1 MERLPFIREESHR
14 PLSPLGKGTPLP
26 GGPVAEEFRAVTAGS
41 GAGGGRPSRASV
53 RAFHLSGIR
62 GDDQAAT
69 ALHRSGIS
77 RLCALHADVDAF
89 LPVMLK
95 MCESGAMPQK
105 DTGALSGTVPYPLW
119 GVAEKGGKAMSAVNP
134 LSAEFLYELYAT
146 ALRQEPLCAVLARHM
161 RKEYLPDRS
170 FQQVQ
175 EAIAVHFKTYKTP
188 PSYAV
193 LAQTF
198 HEDYDAIELID
209 TFREYDEGQSAEVMT
224 DMLESY
230 IKGVRLQS
238 VYAEV
243 GKLYNENKQD
253 KAEKTLREYAEWLA
267 GFTLKSTSFVDV
279 AATFKERFERNRRR
293 EEEEERS
300 AAPRVSRFYIPYL
313 DALNAG
319 RNLRG
324 QLTCFLA
331 STGVGKSHIAKWI
344 GVRADIDDGLH
355 VLHFQLEGSEEEALN
370 AYSGGLISRN
380 AYYYERGK
388 ISDTEMRHLEKL
400 VASYAGSITVRS
412 YPRFNAQVST
422 LDIKNGISEYRKL
435 KGYNPDIV
443 IVDSMDLLTDA
454 NRRSWGADHERAKR
468 IAVANDL
475 KDLAADEKVWMV
487 VTYQSTIEDRE
498 WLNDE
503 RNVLT
508 EYNCSEAKG
517 LARPCTHL
525 VSLNQSSAERKE
537 NVMRLHVAKS
547 RFFKK
552 GDTIRIATDYDNEVF
567 YDGQRTLN
575 LNRE

>member
-1 MERLPFIREESHR
+1 
-14 PLSPLGKGTPLP
+14 
-26 GGPVAEEFRAVTAGS
+26 
-41 GAGGGRPSRASV
+41 
-53 RAFHLSGIR
+53 
-62 GDDQAAT
+62 
-69 ALHRSGIS
+69 
-77 RLCALHADVDAF
+77 
-89 LPVMLK
+89 
-95 MCESGAMPQK
+95 
-105 DTGALSGTVPYPLW
+105 
-119 GVAEKGGKAMSAVNP
+119 MSATSP

-146 ALRQEPLCAVLARHM
+146 ALRQEGLCGILSRHM

-170 FQQVQ
+170 FQRVQ
-175 EAIAVHFKTYKTP
+175 ESIASHYRTYKAP

-198 HEDYDAIELID
+198 HEDYDALELID
-209 TFREYDEGQSAEVMT
+209 TFREYDEGQSPEVMT

-243 GKLYNENKQD
+243 GKLYNENRQD
-253 KAEKTLREYAEWLA
+253 KAEKALKEYAEWLA
-267 GFTLKSTSFVDV
+267 GFTLKSSSFIDV
-279 AATFKERFERNRRR
+279 AQTFSERFERNRRR

-300 AAPRVSRFYIPYL
+300 TAPRVSRFYIPYL

-370 AYSGGLISRN
+370 AYSGGLVSKN
-380 AYYYERGK
+380 AYYFERGK

-400 VASYAGSITVRS
+400 VLSYAGSITVRS

-435 KGYNPDIV
+435 KGHN
-443 IVDSMDLLTDA
+443 LLTDA
-454 NRRSWGADHERAKR
+454 NRRLWDASHERAKR

-525 VSLNQSSAERKE
+525 ISLNQSSAERKE

-552 GDTIRIATDYDNEVF
+552 GDTIKIATDYDNEVF
-567 YDGQRTLN
+567 FDAQRTLN

>member
-1 MERLPFIREESHR
+1 MS
-14 PLSPLGKGTPLP
+14 
-26 GGPVAEEFRAVTAGS
+26 TA
-41 GAGGGRPSRASV
+41 
-53 RAFHLSGIR
+53 
-62 GDDQAAT
+62 
-69 ALHRSGIS
+69 
-77 RLCALHADVDAF
+77 
-89 LPVMLK
+89 
-95 MCESGAMPQK
+95 
-105 DTGALSGTVPYPLW
+105 
-119 GVAEKGGKAMSAVNP
+119 NP

-146 ALRQEPLCAVLARHM
+146 ALRQENLCGILSRHM
-161 RKEYLPDRS
+161 RKEYLPDRA
-170 FQQVQ
+170 FQRVQ
-175 EAIAVHFKTYKTP
+175 EIIAGHYRIYKAP

-198 HEDYDAIELID
+198 QEDYDSLELVD
-209 TFREYDEGQSAEVMT
+209 TFREYDEGQNPEVMT

-230 IKGVRLQS
+230 IKGVRLQA

-243 GKLYNENKQD
+243 GRLYNENRQE

-267 GFTLKSTSFVDV
+267 GFTLKSSSFIDV
-279 AATFKERFERNRRR
+279 AETFAERFRRNCRR
-293 EEEEERS
+293 EEEEENSER
-300 AAPRVSRFYIPYL
+300 PRVCRFYIPYL
-313 DALNAG
+313 DALNGG
-319 RNLRG
+319 RSLRG

-370 AYSGGLISRN
+370 AYSGGLVSKN

-388 ISDTEMRHLEKL
+388 ISEVEMRHLEKQVL
-400 VASYAGSITVRS
+400 SYAGSITVRS

-422 LDIKNGISEYRKL
+422 LDIKNGILEYRKL
-435 KGYNPDIV
+435 KGRNPDIV

-468 IAVANDL
+468 ITVANDL

-517 LARPCTHL
+517 LSRPCTHL
-525 VSLNQSSAERKE
+525 ISLNQSSAERKE
-537 NVMRLHVAKS
+537 NMMRLHVAKS
-547 RFFKK
+547 RFFRK

-567 YDGQRTLN
+567 YDSQRTLN
-575 LNRE
+575 LNRG